1 MGEVQE
7 RIALVTGAAGGIG
20 QAIVRRLAAE
30 GAHVIAADREVKNL
44 EELVQSAG
52 AIQTQQTDV
61 TDLEGI
67 QAMFAAV
74 REQHGRLDILVNNA
88 GVPSRTDFRH
98 LSDED
103 WAGVIDVNLQGT
115 VRCMREGLDV
125 LKESEQAAIV
135 NLGSIMDTRHVRQ
148 LSAYAASKGA
158 IAALTRSVAVEYAA
172 FGIRVN
178 SISPGYVETAMTR
191 TILRNPAL
199 REALLERT
207 PLKRF
212 PTPDDIADA
221 TLFLASVRANSITGQ
236 SLVVDG
242 GTSVAL

>member
-1 MGEVQE
+1 MGEVQG

-30 GAHVIAADREVKNL
+30 GAHVIAANREVENL
-44 EELVQSAG
+44 EELAQSAS

-61 TDLEGI
+61 TDLAGI
-67 QAMFAAV
+67 QAMFATV

-103 WAGVIDVNLQGT
+103 WAGVIDVNLHGT

-125 LKESEQAAIV
+125 LKASEQAAIV

-158 IAALTRSVAVEYAA
+158 IAALTRSVAVEYAT

-178 SISPGYVETAMTR
+178 SVSPGYVETAMTR
-191 TILRNPAL
+191 TILRNPAM
-199 REALLERT
+199 RDALLERT

-221 TLFLASVRANSITGQ
+221 ALFLASERANSITGQ